1 MFNLNALVFLTVF
14 NLIALVQIASNLLSP
29 ARLQNG
35 LVVGAAVICVA
46 TSFTGLA
53 MALLIPSPVVGIA
66 CVTIAAL
73 VNLLAVLGT
82 GLDRLADPGSAEA
95 TRHLRGLA
103 RLAII
108 GTPYSSA
115 GGSQPTRL
123 PRARTQPTE
132 PSSSRGAPGA
142 AQTASRPL
150 PAHNGA
156 TSQQNNQSSRPAPD
170 ARRATSGAP
179 PLTPRQNHTVPRRPN
194 RLPTNSLAFLLSVEP
209 ENAPDIF
216 ADSRASMDQLPALAR
231 RVRLVSTDPRHPSLP
246 PQSVNVWPSRFSQPD
261 PAWATSYGRIP
272 ALAHSR

>member
-53 MALLIPSPVVGIA
+53 MAMLIPSTVVGIA

-82 GLDRLADPGSAEA
+82 GLDRLADPRSAEA
-95 TRHLRGLA
+95 MRHLRGLA

-108 GTPYSSA
+108 GAPYTP
-115 GGSQPTRL
+115 GGQ
-123 PRARTQPTE
+123 
-132 PSSSRGAPGA
+132 PSSRQRGNSRPTGPTTPRGVRATAQAPARPTTNGAP
-142 AQTASRPL
+142 
-150 PAHNGA
+150 
-156 TSQQNNQSSRPAPD
+156 SQQTSQSSRPVPG
-170 ARRATSGAP
+170 ARRANSGAL
-179 PLTPRQNHTVPRRPN
+179 PLTPRQTHTVPRRPN
-194 RLPTNSLAFLLSVEP
+194 RLPTDSLAFLLTVEP

-216 ADSRASMDQLPALAR
+216 ADSRASMEQLPALAR
-231 RVRLVSTDPRHPSLP
+231 RVRLVSTDPRHPSIP
-246 PQSVNVWPSRFSQPD
+246 PQSVNVWPSAFSQPD
-261 PAWATSYGRIP
+261 PAWSTSYGRIP
-272 ALAHSR
+272 ALAHSM